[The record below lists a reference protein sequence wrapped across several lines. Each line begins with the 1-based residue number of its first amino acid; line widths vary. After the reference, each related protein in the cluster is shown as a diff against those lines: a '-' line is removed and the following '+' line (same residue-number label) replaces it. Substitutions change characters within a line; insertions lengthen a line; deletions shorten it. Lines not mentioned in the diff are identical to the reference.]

1 MKTLDQWL
9 AWQQQV
15 HRREIDLGLER
26 LRIVWQRL
34 GARRP
39 APCVITVGGTNGKGS
54 TVALLEAMLTQA
66 GHAVGCYTS
75 PHLLRYNERIRLRGE
90 DVGDQALISVFER
103 IEAARQ
109 DTPLTW
115 FEHGT
120 LAALELMADAG
131 LDVAVL
137 EVGLGGRLD
146 AVNLID
152 ADAAIVTSVGI
163 DHVDYL
169 GPDRDSI
176 GREKA
181 GIFRRGRPAIVAD
194 PQPPAGL
201 LESARSCGATVLCLG
216 VDFEVVR
223 QDGAWIW
230 QIRDGAGEHARV
242 VLDSR
247 GLGRPGRKQNLAA
260 ALMALWCLR
269 DRLGW
274 PGQAGADAAADVEP
288 SGRVQVLPGQP
299 RVIVDVAHNP
309 HASEAL
315 AHWLRDNRIAGKT
328 LAVFSAMADK
338 DIAGIA
344 AVMGPHVDHW
354 HVCPLPE
361 AGPRGLDSDAVKHR
375 IGIGWPQA
383 ECTSHASVAAAL
395 AAACGDAGP
404 DDRVLAFGSFVLAGA
419 VLRER
424 GRPNHPKIAPARP

>member
-39 APCVITVGGTNGKGS
+39 AACVITVGGTNGKGS
-54 TVALLEAMLTQA
+54 TVALLEAMLTCA

-90 DVGDQALISVFER
+90 DVGDEALIKVFER

-181 GIFRRGRPAIVAD
+181 GIFRRNRPAIVAD

-201 LESARSCGATVLCLG
+201 LESARSFGATLLRFG

-223 QDGAWIW
+223 QAGVWLW
-230 QIRDGAGEHARV
+230 RTRDADAGHADL
-242 VLDSR
+242 VLDAR
-247 GLGRPGRKQNLAA
+247 DLDRPGRKQNLAA
-260 ALMALWCLR
+260 ALMALWSLR

-274 PGQAGADAAADVEP
+274 QGQASADAAAGIQP
-288 SGRVQVLPGQP
+288 PGRVQRLPGQP
-299 RVIVDVAHNP
+299 QVIVDVAHNP
-309 HASEAL
+309 QASEAL
-315 AHWLRDNRIAGKT
+315 AEWLRSNDCRGRT

-344 AVMGPHVDHW
+344 SVMGPLIDHW

-375 IGIGWPQA
+375 IGNGWPQA
-383 ECTSHASVAAAL
+383 ECTAHASVGAAL
-395 AAACGDAGP
+395 AAACGQAGP
-404 DDRVLAFGSFVLAGA
+404 HDLSLI
-419 VLRER
+419 
-424 GRPNHPKIAPARP
+424 HI